1 MTPQKKQ
8 EIWRQKQLY
17 IFYGSGRPIFQMNKH
32 NEHLRKYRDPQFFY
46 YLKSK
51 NPSEDLRYF
60 TPNRHLY
67 EIYQSL

>member
-46 YLKSK
+46 YLK
-51 NPSEDLRYF
+51 D
-60 TPNRHLY
+60 
-67 EIYQSL
+67 